1 MNVNLA
7 IESRSK
13 NVFSKE
19 IVLPRFFN
27 GAVEDSG
34 AIWEFTAYVDVG
46 GARIKCITRDQHSF
60 EQLVRIVMNDIAV
73 FKRARLG
80 FVGVADQID
89 RSLFVRLDKAPF
101 QATGE
106 TGAAAAAQSRVFDLV
121 DDVIARQS

>member
-19 IVLPRFFN
+19 IALPRFLN
-27 GAVEDSG
+27 GTLEDSG
-34 AIWEFTAYVDVG
+34 AIWEFAANVDVG

-60 EQLVRIVMNDIAV
+60 EQLVRIVMNYIAV

-80 FVGVADQID
+80 FVSVADQID
-89 RSLFVRLDKAPF
+89 WSLFVQLDKTPF
-101 QATGE
+101 
-106 TGAAAAAQSRVFDLV
+106 
-121 DDVIARQS
+121 